1 MKSLIAF
8 FMLTLTLAAHAVN
21 LQEGSYSGKDAK
33 KVGYSLHVQAYP
45 GRDGSFIG
53 LLSGGPIARL
63 YLLDQFSTG
72 KYGMVSLRALD
83 NYVIGASGTTPIMAL
98 TVTADSIVITPNHSQ
113 IDIAFNTSITMKQ
126 SSKKTLAW
134 TDLIPGNYASKKMVI
149 SAVDSNNEATMASRV
164 TDFSGDFVLR
174 ETRPKLYVM
183 LDSQL
188 NPTGVKLSKEV
199 KNIAYFISGELRI
212 MNSNTGAVIE
222 LNR

>member
-8 FMLTLTLAAHAVN
+8 VMLTLTLAAHAVN

-33 KVGYSLHVQAYP
+33 NVGYSLHVQAYP

-53 LLSGGPIARL
+53 LLSNGPSARL

-72 KYGMVSLRALD
+72 KYGMVSMRALD
-83 NYVIGASGTTPIMAL
+83 NYVIGASSTTPIMAL
-98 TVTADSIVITPNHSQ
+98 TLTADSIVITPNHAQ
-113 IDIAFNTSITMKQ
+113 VDINFNTSVTMKQ
-126 SSKKTLAW
+126 SSKKNLAW
-134 TDLIPGNYASKKMVI
+134 TDLIPGNYGSKKMVV
-149 SAVDSNNEATMASRV
+149 SAVDTNNEATVASRV
-164 TDFSGDFVLR
+164 TNFSGDFVLR

-183 LDSQL
+183 LESQL

-199 KNIAYFISGELRI
+199 KNIVYFISGELRI
-212 MNSNTGAVIE
+212 MNSNTGAVTE